1 MAVKVL
7 RSTVEK
13 IVDGVNQIRAEIMVD
28 SSSDLTTTIGA
39 GTLTAGS
46 IAWDVSTGNFYG
58 LDSDGS
64 WHKQGGG
71 E

>member
-7 RSTVEK
+7 RSYFEK
-13 IVDGVNQIRAEIMVD
+13 IVNGVNYVRAEIAVD

-46 IAWDVSTGNFYG
+46 IAWDISTGDFYG
-58 LDSDGS
+58 LGSDGT
-64 WHKQGGG
+64 WHKYG

>member
-7 RSTVEK
+7 RSYFEK
-13 IVDGVNQIRAEIMVD
+13 IVNGVNYVRAEIAVD
-28 SSSDLTTTIGA
+28 SSSDLTTTVGA

-46 IAWDVSTGNFYG
+46 IAWDVSTGDFYG
-58 LDSDGS
+58 LDSDGT
-64 WHKQGGG
+64 WHKQG

>member
-7 RSTVEK
+7 RSTIDR
-13 IVDGVNQIRAEIMVD
+13 IVDGVNQVRAEIIVD

-46 IAWDVSTGNFYG
+46 IAWDVSTGDFYG
-58 LDSDGS
+58 LDSDGT
-64 WHKQGGG
+64 WHKQG